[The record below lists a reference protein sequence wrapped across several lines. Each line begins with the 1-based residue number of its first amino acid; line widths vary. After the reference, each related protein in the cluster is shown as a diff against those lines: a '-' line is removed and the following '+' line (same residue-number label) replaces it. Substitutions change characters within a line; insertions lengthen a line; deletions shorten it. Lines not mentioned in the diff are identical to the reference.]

1 MERISEGGLQWESG
15 WMEKLLL
22 VDPTNPLI
30 TDILSK
36 YDPDNNGMFITTQL
50 LGIVIIDNNVL
61 YSYACKPN
69 S

>member
-1 MERISEGGLQWESG
+1 MELISEGQLQWESG
-15 WMEKLLL
+15 WMDKMLL

-50 LGIVIIDNNVL
+50 LGIVIR
-61 YSYACKPN
+61 
-69 S
+69 